1 MNPANVDPAL
11 LVPGA
16 VIDMTPAWVPEG
28 ICACGCGRE
37 TSTIQYADAS
47 KGLVR
52 GAWRTFC
59 KGHHNRVG
67 RPHFEV
73 TDAGCWEWLRACGGS
88 RGNTYARWNGQFAHR
103 WFYEVMVGP
112 IPEGLCIDH
121 VCENKRCVNP
131 EHLEPV
137 TNRENLRRWREGR
150 S

>member
-52 GAWRTFC
+52 DARRT
-59 KGHHNRVG
+59 
-67 RPHFEV
+67 
-73 TDAGCWEWLRACGGS
+73 
-88 RGNTYARWNGQFAHR
+88 
-103 WFYEVMVGP
+103 
-112 IPEGLCIDH
+112 
-121 VCENKRCVNP
+121 